1 MAVTTDPFVTG
12 DLTATLPQIWTD
24 IINEAN
30 FPEFVLQDFVQ
41 DLSEYVPEGGR
52 ILHVPN
58 IFTNIFTVSS
68 QSTQGAEITTQGP
81 AQVDVTL
88 TINTH
93 KYVSWI
99 IGDAD
104 LVQVA
109 TKYNINEKYAMEA
122 ARLLKQDLE
131 DALFALYTA
140 LTPTAIGTGVAAIDD
155 LSVRQAIRTLA
166 TGNFD
171 LSNCAFFFHPQVY
184 FDQLIGLSKISP
196 NYASN
201 MNTMATGTLFNG
213 GSLTKERAM
222 GILYGMPVYVSSR
235 VPTVTTTCKNLFLH
249 RSAFGYAIQ
258 GVSGGQ
264 KVRVQMENQL
274 RNLGMLAVVDIR
286 YGVAAL
292 RVDAGVL
299 LNLLTAGT
307 VA

>member
-12 DLTATLPQIWTD
+12 DLTATLPQIWAD

-68 QSTQGAEITTQGP
+68 QSTQGSEITTQGP

-166 TGNFD
+166 TANFD